1 MKSILVSLVAVLS
14 LAACATRGDPVWP
27 GYNGPTVPTKDTVIA
42 QGKARALFFVI
53 HSVDGTN
60 INNAI
65 LESRRASNGQGYTLV
80 ATEATRQLPVRPM
93 KVKLIARE
101 ETGAPIHAIFRG
113 LAGHAL
119 PSAVGEVDF
128 TPKEG
133 DQYAVVGEIT
143 QNGSSV
149 WIQDLT
155 TNSPA
160 TAKVSSESE

>member
-1 MKSILVSLVAVLS
+1 MKAILICLFVVS

-27 GYNGPTVPTKDTVIA
+27 GYNGPTVPTKDTVIE

-65 LESRRASNGQGYTLV
+65 IESRSASYGKGYTLV
-80 ATEATRQLPVRPM
+80 ATNATRQLPVRPM

-113 LAGHAL
+113 LSGRAL
-119 PSAVGEVDF
+119 PSAFGEVDF
-128 TPKEG
+128 TPQEG
-133 DQYAVVGEIT
+133 DQYAVMGEIT
-143 QNGSSV
+143 LNGASV

-160 TAKVSSESE
+160 TAKVVSETE